1 MDMPEPLAIG
11 SRVRLTIHDLAAGG
25 EAVGRV
31 DNFVVFVPG
40 GAPGDEL
47 EVQITELKKNY
58 GRARIC
64 RIFKPSIRR
73 IVPRCPIYNEC
84 GGCQFQ
90 HIDYDSQLQFKTK
103 MVEDALQHIAGLESV
118 RVHPCRRMKDPWQ
131 YRDKVQAVVAA
142 KPYLPAGG
150 PAPRRFRPYVGFYA
164 QGTHKVVKVEDCAIQ
179 GSLNNQVLVAAREAL
194 ERLQWPVYDEKEG
207 TGLVRYLVVRSSRKA
222 QEAILVVVSAQP
234 RLPQV
239 QEFVDMVRKRVRGLR
254 GVLLNLNP
262 HRSNVILG
270 TRNQLLWGADHLV
283 EEVRGLKFH
292 ISPSSFFQVNI
303 GGLEAIY
310 DAMDEYLDPK
320 PRDTILDAYCGVGSL
335 ALHLARKAKRV
346 VGIDESQAAI
356 EDAVVNSDLNDLAN
370 TDFTAGTVERI
381 LPGMYQKGVRFQ
393 SAVLDP
399 PRKGCDPVVLDTLVK
414 MHIPNLLYVSCN
426 PSTLARDL
434 GILANQGYRTLDV
447 QPIDMFPQTFHVEC
461 VARITR
467 K

>member
-1 MDMPEPLAIG
+1 MPEPLAIG
-11 SRVRLTIHDLAAGG
+11 SRVRVTIHDLAAGG

-31 DNFVVFVPG
+31 DNFVIFVPG

-47 EVQITELKKNY
+47 EVQLTELKKNY

-64 RIFKPSIRR
+64 RVFKPSIRR
-73 IVPRCPIYNEC
+73 IVPRCPIYTAC

-118 RVHPCRRMKDPWQ
+118 RVHPCRRMKSPWQ

-142 KPYLPAGG
+142 KPYLPTGSPDA
-150 PAPRRFRPYVGFYA
+150 RRFRPYVGFYA

-179 GSLNNQVLVAAREAL
+179 GVLNNQVLVAAREAL

-310 DAMDEYLDPK
+310 DVMDEYLDPK
-320 PRDTILDAYCGVGSL
+320 PRDIILDAYCGVGSL

-346 VGIDESQAAI
+346 VGIDETQSAI
-356 EDAVVNSDLNDLAN
+356 EDAVINSDLNDLAN
-370 TDFTAGTVERI
+370 TDFMAGTVERI

-414 MHIPNLLYVSCN
+414 MRIPHLLYVSCN

-434 GILANQGYRTLDV
+434 GALAYQGYRTLDV

-461 VARITR
+461 VARVTR